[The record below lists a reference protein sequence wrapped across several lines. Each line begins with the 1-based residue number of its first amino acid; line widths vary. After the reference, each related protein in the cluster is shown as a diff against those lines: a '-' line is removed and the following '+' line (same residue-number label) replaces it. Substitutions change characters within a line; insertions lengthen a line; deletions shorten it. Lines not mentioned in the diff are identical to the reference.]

1 MRKICTLAVAVAL
14 FGLLVP
20 SATLAGEKSVRD
32 FKYPTSPEKAEHRK
46 AEGIIKSVTFREGM
60 SMVTLENGTDLTL
73 PASVV
78 DVKREALKPGATV
91 MATYG
96 EAKAGQKIVTAIDV
110 LPAETTDHR
119 KAKGTIR
126 AVTLRD
132 GSRFLTLQDGTE
144 LTIPEFVP
152 VDRSTL
158 KPGANVKATYREAQA
173 GQKIV
178 TTIEVQ

>member
-1 MRKICTLAVAVAL
+1 MGRIYDLAVAVAL

-20 SATLAGEKSVRD
+20 AAALAGKKSARD
-32 FKYPTSPEKAEHRK
+32 FQYPTSPEKAEHRK
-46 AEGIIKSVTFREGM
+46 AEGVIKSVTFREGM
-60 SMVTLENGTDLTL
+60 SMVTLENGTELTL

-78 DVKREALKPGATV
+78 DVQQEVLRPGATV
-91 MATYG
+91 TATYG
-96 EAKAGQKIVTAIDV
+96 EAKAGQKIVTAID
-110 LPAETTDHR
+110 LRPEETTDHR

-144 LTIPEFVP
+144 LTIPEFVA
-152 VDRSTL
+152 VDRSAL
-158 KPGANVKATYREAQA
+158 MPGASVKATYREAQA